1 VARILVGYE
10 RGDNLGHYRRLAPVA
25 EALAAEGHQ
34 VTFFLRNPYDC
45 RAELTRNPL
54 PFIQSPDLVAP
65 NPAERGPKKMGS
77 YSDIMVYCGFGKLET
92 LFPAT
97 LAWRTIFDK
106 LRPDLIVCDHS
117 PVICFAA
124 YGRIPV
130 IQVGDGFTI
139 PPAGDDDFPG
149 FPSKKQATVP
159 AAEILAVMNEVQS
172 RLGGPRIPSITAPL
186 RTAGRLVCTLKGL
199 DPYKDQRSDPVI
211 GPTEGLQKPVPLP
224 QTASGDKLR
233 LFAYL
238 GIEHRITAKLLGAL
252 KASDLPAE
260 AYVRGMTPETAK
272 KFARPGLTF
281 YKAPQ
286 PIGPVLA
293 RASLAIHHGGSGMC
307 LACCSIGRPQIA
319 LPIHEETLLNTQALG
334 RIGVGRMLSGKDLED
349 SGSAKLAEASAD
361 PRLRERAGIIA
372 AEIAGA
378 GPFRP
383 MEHILEACRASLGNA

>member
-1 VARILVGYE
+1 VAKILVGYE
-10 RGDNLGHYRRLAPVA
+10 RGDNLGHYRRLAPGA
-25 EALAAEGHQ
+25 AALAAQGHQ
-34 VTFFLRNPYDC
+34 VTLFLRNPHDC
-45 RAELTRNPL
+45 REAITRNPL

-65 NPAERGPKKMGS
+65 NPADREPKRMGS
-77 YSDIMVYCGFGKLET
+77 YSDIMVYGGFGSLET
-92 LFPAT
+92 LFTGA
-97 LAWRTIFDK
+97 LAWRTIFDR

-117 PVICFAA
+117 PLLCFAA

-130 IQVGDGFTI
+130 VQVGDGFTI
-139 PPAGDDDFPG
+139 PPAQGDAFPG
-149 FPSKKQATVP
+149 FQARRQATVP
-159 AAEILAVMNEVQS
+159 VERIVALMNEVQS

-224 QTASGDKLR
+224 QTASGDKPR

-286 PIGPVLA
+286 PIGQVLA

-307 LACCSIGRPQIA
+307 LACCSMGRPQIA

-349 SGSAKLAEASAD
+349 SGSAKLAEAAAD